1 MWRIGKAIPTSLD
14 GDILQT
20 ASAHAGFLHD
30 ATQKKFFRLEMLG
43 TLLYSKEYSR
53 TQKTNSY
60 TVVYRDGHLD
70 LQKFAVIQC
79 FIELS
84 TSQQCS
90 IWAQVSEL
98 VTTDM
103 MCGII
108 RMPHLQCVN
117 SVHSSQLIPV
127 SWIVSKSVFIEIN
140 GKACVAKPLHD
151 FCIDLSS

>member
-1 MWRIGKAIPTSLD
+1 MERDL
-14 GDILQT
+14 LQT
-20 ASAHAGFLHD
+20 ASSHAGFIPD

-60 TVVYRDGHLD
+60 TVVFHERH

-84 TSQQCS
+84 NSQQRS
-90 IWAQVSEL
+90 IWAQVNEL

-103 MCGII
+103 VCGNTL
-108 RMPHLQCVN
+108 MPHLYCIQTM
-117 SVHSSQLIPV
+117 HSSRLIPV
-127 SWIVSKSVFIEIN
+127 SWIFSKCLYIEQN
-140 GKACVAKPLHD
+140 EKSFVAKPLHD